1 MCGTSLA
8 IFRWIVN
15 DWENSLKIVSFA
27 TQKPLVG
34 ESGRSL
40 HMFSE
45 SLQKYKQIYSL
56 DALTGAEFLIIA
68 HHAARELNWTVHQL
82 NQTSLLAY
90 VPAGENAVGDE
101 IQITIHHDKA
111 YLQSESM
118 TGPAPEADHHQKN
131 IEKLWHAIEIA
142 KNQLSPQEIAHQ
154 IEALQS
160 TVQVDAESATPTSKP
175 SDWFAFFIPSGDYF
189 VTPILVNLNLLIF
202 IAMVASGVGIF
213 EPDNQGLLR
222 WGANFKPYTLNG
234 DWWRLLTNVFV
245 HIGVLH
251 LLVNMYVLVFIGSL
265 LEPIL
270 GRVRFLIA
278 YISAGVLASIVSLW
292 WHNST
297 ISAGASGAIFGMLGV
312 SLAMLTTNHVKGE
325 VRKPLL
331 IGVSIFV
338 IYSLLG
344 GLRGGV
350 DNAAHIGGLVAG
362 IIIGYAL
369 YPSLRYGNK
378 LLAGYSAVAG
388 VVLMTI
394 GAALVALQY
403 VSDPISEYD
412 RRMEDF
418 YTRQT
423 AALKI
428 YNMPEGTPD
437 TLILESIRDTGL
449 VNWKANLKLIRELEQ
464 LDLPEATHATNKKMI
479 EYCELRVKS
488 YELMYKAF
496 SENTN
501 AYDNQMQV
509 YDKRIS
515 NLINEINTKPEPD

>member
-1 MCGTSLA
+1 
-8 IFRWIVN
+8 
-15 DWENSLKIVSFA
+15 
-27 TQKPLVG
+27 
-34 ESGRSL
+34 
-40 HMFSE
+40 
-45 SLQKYKQIYSL
+45 
-56 DALTGAEFLIIA
+56 
-68 HHAARELNWTVHQL
+68 
-82 NQTSLLAY
+82 
-90 VPAGENAVGDE
+90 
-101 IQITIHHDKA
+101 
-111 YLQSESM
+111 
-118 TGPAPEADHHQKN
+118 
-131 IEKLWHAIEIA
+131 
-142 KNQLSPQEIAHQ
+142 
-154 IEALQS
+154 
-160 TVQVDAESATPTSKP
+160 
-175 SDWFAFFIPSGDYF
+175 
-189 VTPILVNLNLLIF
+189 
-202 IAMVASGVGIF
+202 MVASGVGIF
-213 EPDNQGLLR
+213 EPDNQSLLR

-245 HIGVLH
+245 HIGALH
-251 LLVNMYVLVFIGSL
+251 LLVNMYVLVCIGFL
-265 LEPIL
+265 LESVL
-270 GRVRFLIA
+270 GRVRFLVA
-278 YISAGVLASIVSLW
+278 YLSAGVLASIVSLW
-292 WHNST
+292 WHSST

-362 IIIGYAL
+362 IVLGYAL
-369 YPSLRYGNK
+369 YPSLRYG
-378 LLAGYSAVAG
+378 ARSWIGYSAVAG
-388 VVLMTI
+388 VALITA

-449 VNWKANLKLIRELEQ
+449 VNWKANLKLVRELEQ
-464 LDLPEATHATNKKMI
+464 LDLPEATHAKNKKMI
-479 EYCELRVKS
+479 EYCELRVES

-501 AYDNQMQV
+501 AYDNQIQV

-515 NLINEINTKPEPD
+515 NLINEINTKPDPD